1 MKELT
6 QIPFHDTT
14 IYTTA
19 DGAYVALRPVCEALG
34 LDYASQFKRV
44 QNQPWATVVMMT
56 TVAADSK
63 MREMTFIDR
72 RTFTM
77 WLATIDTGRLKNEHT
92 RELVRT
98 YQCEAADAL
107 DKYFNEGTAVNPRA
121 VEASA
126 SGTEDRALNRAAGL
140 ADLIGKF
147 RGIIADD
154 YLDAKARIVL
164 ARAMGDMPE
173 IEAGARPL
181 YIQDYMREQGASSKE
196 VESYA
201 PTFGKHVKKAYK
213 AERGVE
219 PGKRFDE
226 TPSGQVRE
234 ICAYTEADRPIFDR
248 AWRGSYANG
257 FPTKKETKKNKEK
270 K

>member
-19 DGAYVALRPVCEALG
+19 DGAYVALRPVCDSLG
-34 LDYASQFKRV
+34 LDFSGQLQRL
-44 QNQPWATVVMMT
+44 QRQSWAVVGMTPTTGSDGKVYDMT
-56 TVAADSK
+56 TV
-63 MREMTFIDR
+63 DR

-77 WLATIDTGRLKNEHT
+77 WLATIDTGRVKNEHT

-107 DKYFNEGTAVNPRA
+107 DKYFNEGAAINPRA
-121 VEASA
+121 VGVPTPSA
-126 SGTEDRALNRAAGL
+126 EDRALTRARQLVEIHML
-140 ADLIGKF
+140 AQGAVSPDHLEAKLRIILAQA
-147 RGIIADD
+147 RGEH
-154 YLDAKARIVL
+154 
-164 ARAMGDMPE
+164 PE

-181 YIQDYMREQGASSKE
+181 YIQDYLRERGATADE
-196 VESYA
+196 VTRFASA
-201 PTFGKHVKKAYK
+201 FGRYVRTAYV

-234 ICAYTEADRPIFDR
+234 TYAYTETDRPIFDR
-248 AWRGSYANG
+248 ACSKSYADG
-257 FPTKKETKKNKEK
+257 FPEKRARKSKEK

>member
-19 DGAYVALRPVCEALG
+19 DGAYVALRPVCDSLG
-34 LDYASQFKRV
+34 LDFSGQLQRL
-44 QNQPWATVVMMT
+44 QHQSWATVGVT
-56 TVAADSK
+56 PTVAADGK
-63 MREMTFIDR
+63 TREMTVIDR

-77 WLATIDTGRLKNEHT
+77 WLATIDTGRVKNERT

-107 DKYFNEGTAVNPRA
+107 DKYFNEGVAINPRA
-121 VEASA
+121 VEAPYDVETQARVLDILKNVIS
-126 SGTEDRALNRAAGL
+126 
-140 ADLIGKF
+140 K
-147 RGIIADD
+147 D
-154 YLDAKARIVL
+154 YLEAKARIVA
-164 ARAMGDMPE
+164 ARAMGDTPE

-181 YIQDYMREQGASSKE
+181 YIQGYLREKGATADEVTRFASAFGRYVKE
-196 VESYA
+196 
-201 PTFGKHVKKAYK
+201 AYK

-226 TPSGQVRE
+226 TPSGQIRE
-234 ICAYTEADRPIFDR
+234 TYAYTETDRQIFDR
-248 AWRGSYANG
+248 AWSESYAGG
-257 FPTKKETKKNKEK
+257 FPEKRARKSKEK

>member
-6 QIPFHDTT
+6 RVPFHDTI

-19 DGAYVALRPVCEALG
+19 DGAHVALRPVCESLG
-34 LDYASQFKRV
+34 LDADGQLQRLKR
-44 QNQPWATVVMMT
+44 QPWTCTVIMPVQ
-56 TVAADSK
+56 VPGDDQS
-63 MREMTFIDR
+63 REMVFIDR

-77 WLATIDTGRLKNEHT
+77 WLATIDTGRVKNGRT

-107 DKYFNEGTAVNPRA
+107 DKYFHEGAAVNPRA
-121 VEASA
+121 VGAPYDVETQARVLDILKNVIS
-126 SGTEDRALNRAAGL
+126 
-140 ADLIGKF
+140 K
-147 RGIIADD
+147 D
-154 YLDAKARIVL
+154 YLEAKARIVA
-164 ARAMGDMPE
+164 ARAMGDTPE

-181 YIQDYMREQGASSKE
+181 YIQDYLRDKGATADEVTRFASAFGRYVKE
-196 VESYA
+196 V
-201 PTFGKHVKKAYK
+201 YK

-226 TPSGQVRE
+226 TPSGQIRE
-234 ICAYTEADRPIFDR
+234 TYAYTETDRQIFDR
-248 AWRGSYANG
+248 AWMGSYADG
-257 FPTKKETKKNKEK
+257 FPEKRVRKSREK